1 MTINHV
7 FVSVVD
13 SDYVNVHEESLDCE
27 YFTDHVFISVIYVT
41 KGGGEQPKWVFGSSG
56 QMTSLLKQNEES
68 LDSEMVEFER
78 EMLQTVNY

>member
-41 KGGGEQPKWVFGSSG
+41 GGGVK
-56 QMTSLLKQNEES
+56 MSLWIIRTYIL
-68 LDSEMVEFER
+68 
-78 EMLQTVNY
+78 